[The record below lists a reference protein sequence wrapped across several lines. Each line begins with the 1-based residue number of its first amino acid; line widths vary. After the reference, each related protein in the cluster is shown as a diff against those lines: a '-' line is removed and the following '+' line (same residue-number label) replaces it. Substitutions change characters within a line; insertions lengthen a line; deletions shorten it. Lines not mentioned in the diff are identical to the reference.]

1 MVCHS
6 SGSNDLSVHAR
17 IDSSGYV
24 RLVLESSEEDD
35 KNSHAA
41 IVEKKIGEKA
51 EVVTDSRER
60 TAESLFNNLES
71 VASVVEGSDSKI
83 DDNTVPTARKG
94 NW

>member
-1 MVCHS
+1 MTCQSTQELIPQDMFASCWNQVKKTTKIHMQRF
-6 SGSNDLSVHAR
+6 L
-17 IDSSGYV
+17 
-24 RLVLESSEEDD
+24 
-35 KNSHAA
+35 K
-41 IVEKKIGEKA
+41 KKIGEKA

-83 DDNTVPTARKG
+83 DDNSVPTARKG

>member
-1 MVCHS
+1 MTCQSTQELIAQDMFAS
-6 SGSNDLSVHAR
+6 SWNQVKKTTKFHMQRFL
-17 IDSSGYV
+17 
-24 RLVLESSEEDD
+24 
-35 KNSHAA
+35 K
-41 IVEKKIGEKA
+41 KKIVEKA

-83 DDNTVPTARKG
+83 DDNSVPTARKG